1 MEKRNTKKRAF
12 TLAELAVVLAVT
24 AIAATMVVT
33 FTSLVSNRRAEAQ
46 ARLDAL
52 NDIKVAEAL
61 IEAWL
66 TDSDNTLTFENDV
79 AKEITYVDGT
89 LRVGDRQHTLDRVT
103 SIKIT
108 EYPNGALVGAPII
121 YFCTVEY
128 TLPGQSEY
136 EYYTFCVNAQKV

>member
-61 IEAWL
+61 IENYIEEKGDTDISFDAESGIL
-66 TDSDNTLTFENDV
+66 TLGNDSDNR
-79 AKEITYVDGT
+79 EIV
-89 LRVGDRQHTLDRVT
+89 LERVT
-103 SIKIT
+103 DISFKDSNKVSGNT
-108 EYPNGALVGAPII
+108 LY
-121 YFCTVEY
+121 YCTV
-128 TLPGQSEY
+128 TY
-136 EYYTFCVNAQKV
+136 EVADKEDTYTFCVLHKEDGGSNP

>member
-12 TLAELAVVLAVT
+12 TLAELAVVLAVI

-61 IEAWL
+61 IENYIEKNGL
-66 TDSDNTLTFENDV
+66 DVDENG
-79 AKEITYVDGT
+79 KSTEITYSTENGLNVNGKEQK
-89 LRVGDRQHTLDRVT
+89 LERVT
-103 SIKIT
+103 DISFKDSNKVSGNT
-108 EYPNGALVGAPII
+108 LY
-121 YFCTVEY
+121 YCTV
-128 TLPGQSEY
+128 TY
-136 EYYTFCVNAQKV
+136 EVADKEDTYTFCVLHKEDGGSNP

>member
-12 TLAELAVVLAVT
+12 TLAELAVVLAVI

-61 IEAWL
+61 IENYIEEKGDTNISFDAESGL
-66 TDSDNTLTFENDV
+66 NINGKEHKLERVTDISFKVSENTLYYCTLKYKV
-79 AKEITYVDGT
+79 AK
-89 LRVGDRQHTLDRVT
+89 
-103 SIKIT
+103 
-108 EYPNGALVGAPII
+108 
-121 YFCTVEY
+121 
-128 TLPGQSEY
+128 SE
-136 EYYTFCVNAQKV
+136 ETYTFCVLKGGN

>member
-12 TLAELAVVLAVT
+12 TLSELAVVLAIT

-61 IEAWL
+61 IEAWIEDKGTYEGIVYANKSL
-66 TDSDNTLTFENDV
+66 EVGEN
-79 AKEITYVDGT
+79 
-89 LRVGDRQHTLDRVT
+89 QHTLDRVT
-103 SIKIT
+103 NISFAKQET
-108 EYPNGALVGAPII
+108 EETDNII
-121 YFCTVEY
+121 YFCTVKY
-128 TLPGQSEY
+128 TLPGDKV
-136 EYYTFCVNAQKV
+136 EYYTFCVNAQKVDGGS

>member
-12 TLAELAVVLAVT
+12 TLAELAVVLAVI

-61 IEAWL
+61 IENYIEEKGDTNISFDAESGIL
-66 TDSDNTLTFENDV
+66 TLGNDSDNRKISLERVSDVSFNDEKAPLYYCTVTYSVAGEND
-79 AKEITYVDGT
+79 T
-89 LRVGDRQHTLDRVT
+89 
-103 SIKIT
+103 
-108 EYPNGALVGAPII
+108 
-121 YFCTVEY
+121 
-128 TLPGQSEY
+128 
-136 EYYTFCVNAQKV
+136 YTFCVLKGGN